1 MHLVKYSG
9 QDSKQS
15 RTTMTK
21 KKTKHYLAMWDMLG
35 LECLYDVDLHM
46 NRYDE
51 WEKLKV
57 VAILKEQ
64 KIPQKPPAIPLQ
76 HMILRARVNSQR
88 AYEIYEFTSTLG
100 YKELTEAFN
109 DNPQPIVEW
118 IRENGYKVY
127 SDYVKQDRKM
137 IV

>member
-1 MHLVKYSG
+1 
-9 QDSKQS
+9 
-15 RTTMTK
+15 MTK

-35 LECLYDVDLHM
+35 LESLFDVDLYT
-46 NRYDE
+46 NKYNE
-51 WEKLKV
+51 WEKQKV
-57 VAILKEQ
+57 IAILKEE
-64 KIPQKPPAIPLQ
+64 KIPEKPSAIPLQ
-76 HMILRARVNSQR
+76 MMLLRARVNSQR
-88 AYEIYEFTSTLG
+88 AYEIYEFSSTLG
-100 YKELTEAFN
+100 YKELKEAFE

>member
-1 MHLVKYSG
+1 MSYL
-9 QDSKQS
+9 
-15 RTTMTK
+15 RK

-46 NRYDE
+46 SKYNE
-51 WEKLKV
+51 WEKQKV

-64 KIPQKPPAIPLQ
+64 RIPDQPAGIPLQ
-76 HMILRARVNSQR
+76 MMLLRAKVNSQR
-88 AYEIYEFTSTLG
+88 AYEIYEFNSTVD
-100 YKELTEAFN
+100 YAELKEAFN

-118 IRENGYKVY
+118 IRENGKKVY
-127 SDYVKQDRKM
+127 SDYLKQERKM